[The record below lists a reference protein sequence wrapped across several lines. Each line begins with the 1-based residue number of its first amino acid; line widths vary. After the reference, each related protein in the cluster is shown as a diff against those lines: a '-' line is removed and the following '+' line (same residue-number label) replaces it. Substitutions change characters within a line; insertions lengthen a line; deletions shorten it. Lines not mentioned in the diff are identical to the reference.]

1 LKKGTKRSSSV
12 SQIIRDYAEKNP
24 GLGPTQ
30 IAKDLMAQGHNA
42 YPALVSQA
50 IGKTG
55 KKKAKRKT
63 AAKRGRKPGSGKAA
77 AAAADLNLLSLKAAS
92 DLVKASGSA
101 DNAIASIR
109 TYQKLSAMFQ

>member
-1 LKKGTKRSSSV
+1 MKKGTKRASSV

-55 KKKAKRKT
+55 KKKGKRKV
-63 AAKRGRKPGSGKAA
+63 ASKRGRKPGAVKAVKDG
-77 AAAADLNLLSLKAAS
+77 DLNLLSLKAAS
-92 DLVKASGSA
+92 DFIKASGSA

>member
-1 LKKGTKRSSSV
+1 LKKGTKQSASV

-30 IAKDLMAQGHNA
+30 IAKDLIAQGHKA

-55 KKKAKRKT
+55 KKGRRKG
-63 AAKRGRKPGSGKAA
+63 AAKRGRKPKVVKTSSE
-77 AAAADLNLLSLKAAS
+77 ADLNLLALKAAS
-92 DLVKASGSA
+92 DFIKSSGSA
-101 DNAIASIR
+101 EKAIASIR

>member
-1 LKKGTKRSSSV
+1 MKKGTKRTSNK

-30 IAKDLMAQGHNA
+30 IANDLVAQGHEI

-50 IGKTG
+50 LGKTKG
-55 KKKAKRKT
+55 KKRKPKT
-63 AAKRGRKPGSGKAA
+63 GAKRGRKPAA
-77 AAAADLNLLSLKAAS
+77 AKATVTSDLNLSSLKAAS
-92 DLVKASGSA
+92 DFIKSAGSA
-101 DNAIASIR
+101 EDAIASIR

>member
-1 LKKGTKRSSSV
+1 MKKGTKRSASV

-30 IAKDLMAQGHNA
+30 IAKDLIAQGHKA

-55 KKKAKRKT
+55 TKKGKKKV
-63 AAKRGRKPGSGKAA
+63 AAKRGRKPKVVKTGEGV
-77 AAAADLNLLSLKAAS
+77 DLNLLSLKAAS
-92 DLVKASGSA
+92 DFIKASGSA

>member
-1 LKKGTKRSSSV
+1 MKKGTKQSASV

-30 IAKDLMAQGHNA
+30 IAKDLIAQGHKA

-55 KKKAKRKT
+55 KKGKRKGT
-63 AAKRGRKPGSGKAA
+63 AKRGRKPKVVKTASE
-77 AAAADLNLLSLKAAS
+77 ADFNLLSLKAAS
-92 DLVKASGSA
+92 DFIKSSGSA
-101 DNAIASIR
+101 ENAIASIR

>member
-1 LKKGTKRSSSV
+1 MKKGTKQSGSV

-30 IAKDLMAQGHNA
+30 IAKDLIAQGHKA

-55 KKKAKRKT
+55 KKKGRRKA
-63 AAKRGRKPGSGKAA
+63 AAKRGRKPNAVKAA
-77 AAAADLNLLSLKAAS
+77 ASADLNLLAIKAAS
-92 DLVKASGSA
+92 DFIKTSGSA
-101 DNAIASIR
+101 ENAIASIR

>member
-1 LKKGTKRSSSV
+1 MKKGTKRASSV

-30 IAKDLMAQGHNA
+30 IAKDLTAQGHNA

-55 KKKAKRKT
+55 KKKGKRKLT
-63 AAKRGRKPGSGKAA
+63 SKRGRKPGTAKASQG
-77 AAAADLNLLSLKAAS
+77 ADLNLLSLKAAS
-92 DLVKASGSA
+92 DLIKASGSA
-101 DNAIASIR
+101 DDAIASIR

>member
-1 LKKGTKRSSSV
+1 MKKGTKRSSSV

-30 IAKDLMAQGHNA
+30 IAKDLVAQGHHA

-77 AAAADLNLLSLKAAS
+77 AVADLNLLSLKAAS
-92 DLVKASGSA
+92 DFVKASGSA